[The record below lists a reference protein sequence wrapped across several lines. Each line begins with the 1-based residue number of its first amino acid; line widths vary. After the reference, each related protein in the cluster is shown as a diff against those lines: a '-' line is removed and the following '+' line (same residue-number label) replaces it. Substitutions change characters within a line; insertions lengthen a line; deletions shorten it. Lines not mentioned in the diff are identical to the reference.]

1 MDAVICGIDPGLGTT
16 GYAVLRRSGENL
28 TILDAGVC
36 RYPADDTF
44 ADRLVALQSDIAA
57 ILDDHQPDAIGV
69 EALYAHY
76 KHPRTAIVMGHARGV
91 ILLEAG
97 RRQIEVQ
104 NLPATQVKRYLTGNG
119 RASKVQ
125 IQRAIKATL
134 GLPAIP
140 EPPDLA
146 DALAIALCCIGC
158 LQRSESLEA
167 AS

>member
-16 GYAVLRRSGENL
+16 GYAVLRRNGENL

-36 RYPADDTF
+36 RYPA
-44 ADRLVALQSDIAA
+44 ADSLENRLVSLQSDIAA
-57 ILDDHQPDAIGV
+57 ILDDHRPDAIGV

-97 RRQIEVQ
+97 RRQIEVK

>member
-16 GYAVLRRSGENL
+16 GYAVLRRNGENL

-36 RYPADDTF
+36 RYPA
-44 ADRLVALQSDIAA
+44 ADSLENRLASLQSDIAA
-57 ILDDHQPDAIGV
+57 ILDDHRPDAIGV

-97 RRQIEVQ
+97 RRQIEVKS
-104 NLPATQVKRYLTGNG
+104 LPATQVKRYLTGNG